1 MVERERERKNR
12 RLWWG
17 VGSMFTV
24 GFSGEGV
31 GDLSICDRYQLP
43 VYSLTRLLAPN
54 LSLSLSLIL
63 VQYISHSLPLFFPSY
78 YHHLSTKLS
87 TILSTILS
95 IYLHHSLCHNSTLAI
110 AISHSLPN
118 NNSQYSL
125 PLILT
130 SLPRPSEIPGLYVI

>member
-1 MVERERERKNR
+1 MVERERERI
-12 RLWWG
+12 G
-17 VGSMFTV
+17 DYG
-24 GFSGEGV
+24 GEWARCLLQDSV
-31 GDLSICDRYQLP
+31 ERVLAIYRSVIDTSYLY
-43 VYSLTRLLAPN
+43 TRLLAY
-54 LSLSLSLIL
+54 LLLISLSLSLIL